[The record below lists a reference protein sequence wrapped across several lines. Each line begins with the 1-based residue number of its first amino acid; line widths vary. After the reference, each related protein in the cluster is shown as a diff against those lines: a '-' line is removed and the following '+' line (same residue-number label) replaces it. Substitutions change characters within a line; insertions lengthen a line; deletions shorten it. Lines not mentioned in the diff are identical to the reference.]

1 MSADPRSARD
11 AATHIGRVGVLAVAL
26 GIGAAMAT
34 GTGVAWA
41 EEPDVGSTGRNSEQS
56 ASADSSSASAG
67 PTRRSHRTA
76 IRGTQRGKVAA
87 APTRDALPE
96 SALPAEA
103 APVESTARAAGTER
117 PAASRNNGPA
127 DLPDRAPSLGL
138 NIPEPQQVFQSG
150 PLASVA
156 KSDALPDATPAPA
169 AATAPTPR
177 SGLISAVP
185 QIVSTVAGDP
195 VPDVPLSVVPV
206 SKTPLS
212 TFPGSPVVAA
222 PQAAKTAKAP
232 TLTAPRL
239 VSRLLS
245 AFGLGPVAGS
255 STPGAPMD
263 SPALWALLGWARR
276 DMGRTGVRTAAAQSA
291 LPSATVAAAVVST
304 PTNLPS
310 TPLGWVTGQRN
321 TAFPGLTWPQ
331 TNNTRWANIYG
342 TDLGI
347 MWFNGENGLTQ
358 LAFGDTFSGPNMTGD
373 WRSNVLLLSDDTNL
387 TDGLGLIN
395 TGPAF
400 QFIPAARDQVF
411 FIGSEV
417 TNIPTSAIYANN
429 NNYVNYMSVKSWD
442 SPGRWTTNYSA
453 ISQYNPVT
461 DRWVLQRQTVRPAGY
476 FRSSTMYR
484 AGDQNFQQMAYVLQA
499 ESKVVDG
506 EPRYVYAF
514 GTPAGRAGSAYLSRV
529 PENAVTD
536 LKQYQYWNG
545 STWVTNQ
552 AQATAVIGD
561 SNKSAGLFGW
571 AIDIANDPNV
581 LGGALAG
588 FTGAKTG
595 GNVSEMSV
603 QYNEYLDKYVVL
615 YGNGAN
621 NVILRTADSPEGPWS
636 DPITIATSVQ
646 YPGLY
651 APMIHPLSGTGQLTD
666 SGGDPDI
673 SNLYWNM
680 SLWGNYN
687 VVLMQT
693 DLAPLAV
700 TPV

>member
-1 MSADPRSARD
+1 MNADPRSARN
-11 AATHIGRVGVLAVAL
+11 AATHIGRVGALAGQITVAL
-26 GIGAAMAT
+26 GIGAAMTT

-41 EEPDVGSTGRNSEQS
+41 EESEAGSTGRNTEQS

-67 PTRRSHRTA
+67 PARRSNRVP
-76 IRGTQRGKVAA
+76 IRGTQRGKVTEAPARETAAPPDSGDPLESIAPAA
-87 APTRDALPE
+87 A
-96 SALPAEA
+96 
-103 APVESTARAAGTER
+103 ER
-117 PAASRNNGPA
+117 PAASRNDGPS
-127 DLPDRAPSLGL
+127 DLPDRTPTSK
-138 NIPEPQQVFQSG
+138 PTVVEPQQF
-150 PLASVA
+150 A
-156 KSDALPDATPAPA
+156 KSSAVAPLVTATDPLPEVAPPPAATTTSAPAPRSASIPA
-169 AATAPTPR
+169 AAVPKIVPVLADAPEPIAPK
-177 SGLISAVP
+177 S
-185 QIVSTVAGDP
+185 VAP
-195 VPDVPLSVVPV
+195 KSVV
-206 SKTPLS
+206 
-212 TFPGSPVVAA
+212 A
-222 PQAAKTAKAP
+222 PKAAKAASGS

-239 VSRLLS
+239 ASRLLS
-245 AFGLGPVAGS
+245 AIGLGPVAGGS
-255 STPGAPMD
+255 NPGSPMD
-263 SPALWALLGWARR
+263 SPALWALLGWTRR

-291 LPSATVAAAVVST
+291 LPSATVAAAVVTT
-304 PTNLPS
+304 PTTLPS
-310 TPLGWVTGQRN
+310 APLGWVTGQRN
-321 TAFPGLTWPQ
+321 TAFPGLSWPQ
-331 TNNTRWANIYG
+331 TNNTRWANVYG

-358 LAFGDTFSGPNMTGD
+358 LAFGDTFSQPNMTGD

-387 TDGLGLIN
+387 TDGLSLIN

-400 QFIPAARDQVF
+400 QFIPAARGEVF

-417 TNIPTSAIYANN
+417 TNIPTSAIYANS

-442 SPGRWTTNYSA
+442 TPGRWTTNYSA
-453 ISQYNPVT
+453 ISQYDPAT
-461 DRWVLQRQTVRPAGY
+461 DKWVLQRSTIRPAGV
-476 FRSSTMYR
+476 FRAQKAYQ
-484 AGDQNFQQMAYVLQA
+484 AGDQNFQQMAYVLQP

-506 EPRYVYAF
+506 QPRYVYAF

-529 PENAVTD
+529 PEGELTN
-536 LKQYQYWNG
+536 LRKYEYWNG
-545 STWVTNQ
+545 NRWVNDQ
-552 AQATAVIGD
+552 SRAEAIIGD
-561 SNKSAGLFGW
+561 SDKSTGLFGF
-571 AIDIANDPNV
+571 AIDLANNPNFF
-581 LGGALAG
+581 GGYLAG

-666 SGGDPDI
+666 AGGDPDI

-680 SLWGNYN
+680 SIWSNYN

-700 TPV
+700 TRV